1 MVLIC
6 TLVINIMIEGLTSR
20 LLMKQYVDI
29 KPPYRKVALSLEKC
43 SNTLNKSIFH
53 VIKIPEKSTS
63 MFNAAPARELGY
75 SLLIN
80 IVEEMFVLNDNTI
93 NNNL

>member
-1 MVLIC
+1 MVSNMYAC
-6 TLVINIMIEGLTSR
+6 HKYNDEGLTSR

-53 VIKIPEKSTS
+53 VIKIPENPQVCL
-63 MFNAAPARELGY
+63 MLHLQENWVIHY
-75 SLLIN
+75 SLIL
-80 IVEEMFVLNDNTI
+80 
-93 NNNL
+93 